1 MKFAEFHIG
10 QQIELGPYKVSQA
23 EIIEFAEKYD
33 PQWFH
38 IDPASAARGP
48 FEGLIASGW
57 HTCGIAMRM
66 VADQVLK
73 GSETFASPGL
83 KYLKWLHPVRPG
95 DSLSLLLT
103 VLDVRRSSKQTD
115 LGILEWRWLLR
126 NQLAVDVLDLEAT
139 SMFKLDTEQSV

>member
-10 QQIELGPYKVSQA
+10 QQIDLGPYAVTQA
-23 EIIEFAEKYD
+23 EIIEFAGRYD

-38 IDPASAARGP
+38 TDPATATGGP

-57 HTCGIAMRM
+57 HSCGIAMRM
-66 VADQVLK
+66 VVDQVLQ
-73 GSETFASPGL
+73 GSESFASPGL

-95 DSLSLLLT
+95 DSLSLQLT
-103 VLDVRRSSKQTD
+103 VLDLRHSRKQPD

-126 NQLAVDVLDLEAT
+126 NQSSIEVLDLEAT
-139 SMFKLDTEQSV
+139 SMFKLDSEQSA